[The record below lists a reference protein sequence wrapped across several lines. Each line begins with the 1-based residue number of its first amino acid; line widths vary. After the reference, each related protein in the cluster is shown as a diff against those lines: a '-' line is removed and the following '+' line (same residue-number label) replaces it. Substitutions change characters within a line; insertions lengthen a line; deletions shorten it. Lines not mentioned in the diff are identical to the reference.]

1 MELAVYNT
9 SGKGKKS
16 KIEVSQ
22 RAFGT
27 DFNGDLVHQAVTA
40 FLSGGRQGT
49 KGQKNRSAVSGGGKK
64 PFRQKGTGRA
74 RAGTTRGPL
83 WRGGGVTF
91 AAQQQEHFKKLN
103 KKMYQ
108 SALRSVM
115 SELARQERLIV
126 VKDFS
131 IKAPKTKELVAK
143 LADFKMTDGL
153 IVTTKLTDV
162 LILASRNLRKVEVC
176 EPFNMDLV
184 SLIGSSKVLIT
195 VDAVKRIEEHLG

>member
-1 MELAVYNT
+1 MELAVYNA

-27 DFNGDLVHQAVTA
+27 EFNGDLVHQAVTA

-115 SELARQERLIV
+115 SELARQERLII

-131 IKAPKTKELVAK
+131 IKAPKTRDLVAK
-143 LADFKMTDGL
+143 LADFEMSDGL
-153 IVTTKLTDV
+153 IVTTNLTDD

>member
-115 SELARQERLIV
+115 SELARQQRLII

-131 IKAPKTKELVAK
+131 IKAPKTKDLVAK
-143 LADFKMTDGL
+143 LADFEMSDGL
-153 IVTTKLTDV
+153 IVTKKVTDD

>member
-115 SELARQERLIV
+115 SELARQERLII

-131 IKAPKTKELVAK
+131 IKAPKTKDLVAK
-143 LADFKMTDGL
+143 LAAFEMSDGL
-153 IVTTKLTDV
+153 IVTTKLTDD

>member
-115 SELARQERLIV
+115 SELARQERLII

-131 IKAPKTKELVAK
+131 IKAPKTKDLVAK
-143 LADFKMTDGL
+143 LADFEMSDGL
-153 IVTTKLTDV
+153 IVTKKVTND

>member
-22 RAFGT
+22 RAFGM

-131 IKAPKTKELVAK
+131 IKAPKTKDLVAK
-143 LADFKMTDGL
+143 LADFEMSDGL
-153 IVTTKLTDV
+153 IVTTKLTDD

>member
-91 AAQQQEHFKKLN
+91 AAQQQQHFKKLN

-131 IKAPKTKELVAK
+131 IKVPKTKELVAK
-143 LADFKMTDGL
+143 LADFEMSDGL
-153 IVTTKLTDV
+153 IVTTKLTDD

>member
-131 IKAPKTKELVAK
+131 IKVPKTKELVAK
-143 LADFKMTDGL
+143 LADFEMSDGL
-153 IVTTKLTDV
+153 IVTTKLTDD

>member
-22 RAFGT
+22 RTFGT

-115 SELARQERLIV
+115 SELARQERLII

-131 IKAPKTKELVAK
+131 IKAPKTKDLVAK
-143 LADFKMTDGL
+143 LAAFEMSDGL
-153 IVTTKLTDV
+153 IVTTKLTDD

>member
-108 SALRSVM
+108 SPLRSVM
-115 SELARQERLIV
+115 SELARQERLII

-143 LADFKMTDGL
+143 LADFGMSDGL
-153 IVTTKLTDV
+153 IVTTKLTDD

>member
-115 SELARQERLIV
+115 SELARQERLII

-143 LADFKMTDGL
+143 LADFGMSDGL
-153 IVTTKLTDV
+153 IVTTKLTDD

>member
-22 RAFGT
+22 RAFGM

-143 LADFKMTDGL
+143 LADFEMSDGL
-153 IVTTKLTDV
+153 IVTSKLTDD

>member
-1 MELAVYNT
+1 LSA
-9 SGKGKKS
+9 GKSKKS

-115 SELARQERLIV
+115 SELARQERLII

-131 IKAPKTKELVAK
+131 IKVPKTKDLVAK
-143 LADFKMTDGL
+143 LANFEMSDGL
-153 IVTTKLTDV
+153 IVTIKLTDD

>member
-108 SALRSVM
+108 SALRSVI
-115 SELARQERLIV
+115 SELARQQRLII

-131 IKAPKTKELVAK
+131 IKAPKTKDLVAK
-143 LADFKMTDGL
+143 LADFEMSDGL
-153 IVTTKLTDV
+153 IVTKKVTDD

>member
-27 DFNGDLVHQAVTA
+27 DYNVDLVHQAVTA
-40 FLSGGRQGT
+40 FLSCGRHGT
-49 KGQKNRSAVSGGGKK
+49 KVQKNRSAVSGGGKK
-64 PFRQKGTGRA
+64 PLRQKGTGRA

-143 LADFKMTDGL
+143 LADFGMSDGL
-153 IVTTKLTDV
+153 IVTTKLTDD

>member
-22 RAFGT
+22 RAFGM

-143 LADFKMTDGL
+143 LADFEMSDGL
-153 IVTTKLTDV
+153 IVTTKVTDD

>member
-1 MELAVYNT
+1 MELAVYNA

-22 RAFGT
+22 RAFGM

-143 LADFKMTDGL
+143 LADFEMSDGL
-153 IVTTKLTDV
+153 IVTTKLTDD

>member
-22 RAFGT
+22 RAFGM

-131 IKAPKTKELVAK
+131 IKVPKTKELVAK
-143 LADFKMTDGL
+143 LADFEMSDGL
-153 IVTTKLTDV
+153 IVTTKLTDD

>member
-1 MELAVYNT
+1 MELAVYNI

-40 FLSGGRQGT
+40 FLSSGRQGT

-91 AAQQQEHFKKLN
+91 ATQQQVHFKKLN

-115 SELARQERLIV
+115 SELARQERLII

-131 IKAPKTKELVAK
+131 IKAPKTKDLVAK
-143 LADFKMTDGL
+143 LADFEMSDGL
-153 IVTTKLTDV
+153 IVTTKLTDD

>member
-143 LADFKMTDGL
+143 LADFGMSDGL
-153 IVTTKLTDV
+153 IVTTKLTDD

>member
-22 RAFGT
+22 RAFGM

-143 LADFKMTDGL
+143 LADFEMSDGL
-153 IVTTKLTDV
+153 IVTTKLTDD

>member
-22 RAFGT
+22 RAFGM

-115 SELARQERLIV
+115 SELARQERLIL

-131 IKAPKTKELVAK
+131 IKAPKTKDLVAK
-143 LADFKMTDGL
+143 LADFEMSDGL
-153 IVTTKLTDV
+153 IVTTKLTDD

>member
-22 RAFGT
+22 RAFGM

-115 SELARQERLIV
+115 SELARQERLII

-131 IKAPKTKELVAK
+131 IKAPKTKDLVAK
-143 LADFKMTDGL
+143 LADFEMSDGL
-153 IVTTKLTDV
+153 IVTTKLTDD

>member
-1 MELAVYNT
+1 MVILFIRRLQHFSQVDVRVPKDKKIDRQFLAAGKSHSGRKELAV
-9 SGKGKKS
+9 
-16 KIEVSQ
+16 
-22 RAFGT
+22 
-27 DFNGDLVHQAVTA
+27 
-40 FLSGGRQGT
+40 QG
-49 KGQKNRSAVSGGGKK
+49 QEL
-64 PFRQKGTGRA
+64 Q
-74 RAGTTRGPL
+74 GPL

-108 SALRSVM
+108 SALRSVI
-115 SELARQERLIV
+115 SELARQQRLII

-131 IKAPKTKELVAK
+131 IKAPKTKDLVAK
-143 LADFKMTDGL
+143 LADFEMSDGL
-153 IVTTKLTDV
+153 IVTTKVTDD

>member
-1 MELAVYNT
+1 MELSVYNT

-22 RAFGT
+22 RAFGM

-143 LADFKMTDGL
+143 LADFEMSDGL
-153 IVTTKLTDV
+153 IVTTKLTDD

>member
-131 IKAPKTKELVAK
+131 IKVPKTKELVAK

-153 IVTTKLTDV
+153 IVTTKLTDD

>member
-74 RAGTTRGPL
+74 RAGTIRGPL

-131 IKAPKTKELVAK
+131 NTAPKTKELVAK
-143 LADFKMTDGL
+143 LADFEMSDGL
-153 IVTTKLTDV
+153 IVTTKLTDD

-195 VDAVKRIEEHLG
+195 VDAVKCIEEHLG

>member
-143 LADFKMTDGL
+143 LADFEMSDGL
-153 IVTTKLTDV
+153 VVTTKLTDD